1 MNREEFLNSLENR
14 LQVLNKQERDDILSE
29 YRQHIE
35 LRIGSGLSEEAAIQ
49 DFGNLDDLAAEILD
63 AYNVDPEYGRKRHI
77 RLFGGEGKKNHFSST
92 AKEEADQGKRIFQ
105 TIGKKVSGAVKRCL
119 TCLKQWA
126 QICCSGFVRKKEM
139 PEETLPAGLEQ
150 TEKKNRKEKQGY
162 QWMRSIK
169 RGILW
174 CIKAAG
180 TVFLLLPMA
189 VMDLAGVVC
198 LGILVVLTVLGYP
211 VVGFMVGMFGG
222 VVGCTALFL
231 LVQDILFGHGEKGGN
246 NI

>member
-92 AKEEADQGKRIFQ
+92 VKEEAGRGKRIFQ
-105 TIGKKVSGAVKRCL
+105 IIGEKVSGAVKRCL

-126 QICCSGFVRKKEM
+126 HACCSGFVRKKKGS
-139 PEETLPAGLEQ
+139 EETLPADSG
-150 TEKKNRKEKQGY
+150 TGWGKKQKK
-162 QWMRSIK
+162 K
-169 RGILW
+169 
-174 CIKAAG
+174 
-180 TVFLLLPMA
+180 
-189 VMDLAGVVC
+189 AGVSVDEE
-198 LGILVVLTVLGYP
+198 YKERNP
-211 VVGFMVGMFGG
+211 VVYQGSRNRISVAAYG
-222 VVGCTALFL
+222 
-231 LVQDILFGHGEKGGN
+231 GHGSCRSGLPGHFSGSYRSRLSGGGLYGWN
-246 NI
+246 VWRSSRVYRSVSAGSGYSVWPWGKRRK

>member
-1 MNREEFLNSLENR
+1 MNREEFLHSLEDR
-14 LQVLNKQERDDILSE
+14 LQVLNKQEREDILSE

-63 AYNVDPEYGRKRHI
+63 AYNVDPEYGRKRQI
-77 RLFGGEGKKNHFSST
+77 RLFGVGSNT
-92 AKEEADQGKRIFQ
+92 VKEEADRGKRIFQ
-105 TIGKKVSGAVKRCL
+105 IIGEKVSGAVKRCL

-126 QICCSGFVRKKEM
+126 HACCSGFVRKKKGS
-139 PEETLPAGLEQ
+139 EETLPADLEQ
-150 TEKKNRKEKQGY
+150 AGGKNRKRKQGY

>member
-1 MNREEFLNSLENR
+1 MNREEFLHSLEDR
-14 LQVLNKQERDDILSE
+14 LQVLNKQEREDILSE

-49 DFGNLDDLAAEILD
+49 DFGNLDDLAVEILD
-63 AYNVDPEYGRKRHI
+63 AYNVNPEYGRKRHV
-77 RLFGGEGKKNHFSST
+77 RLFGGSSNT
-92 AKEEADQGKRIFQ
+92 VKEEADQGKRIFQ

-126 QICCSGFVRKKEM
+126 QTCCLGFVKKKKIS
-139 PEETLPAGLEQ
+139 EETLPADLEQ
-150 TEKKNRKEKQGY
+150 TEGKNRKRKQGY

>member
-1 MNREEFLNSLENR
+1 MNREEFLHSLEDR
-14 LQVLNKQERDDILSE
+14 LQVLNKQEREDILSE

-63 AYNVDPEYGRKRHI
+63 AYNVDPEYGRKRQI
-77 RLFGGEGKKNHFSST
+77 RPFGVGSNT
-92 AKEEADQGKRIFQ
+92 VKEEADRGKRIFQ

-119 TCLKQWA
+119 TWLKQWA
-126 QICCSGFVRKKEM
+126 QACCLGFGRKKKIS
-139 PEETLPAGLEQ
+139 EETLPAGLEQ
-150 TEKKNRKEKQGY
+150 TEGKNRKGKQGY

-211 VVGFMVGMFGG
+211 VVGFMVGMLGG